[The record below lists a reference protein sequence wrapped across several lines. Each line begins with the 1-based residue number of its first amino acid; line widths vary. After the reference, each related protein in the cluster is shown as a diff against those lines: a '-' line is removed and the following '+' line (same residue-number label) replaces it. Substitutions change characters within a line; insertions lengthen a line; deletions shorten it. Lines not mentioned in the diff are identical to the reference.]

1 MFLLLLLQ
9 GYVIGTGSY
18 SLYSVITSRSAMKAV
33 FLSVGICMWFQLGY
47 LLRATYVVIGIDSK
61 KQIENRIGK
70 NQFLKRLIV
79 YQKRLSISQIIGK
92 NR

>member
-1 MFLLLLLQ
+1 
-9 GYVIGTGSY
+9 
-18 SLYSVITSRSAMKAV
+18 MKAV

-79 YQKRLSISQIIGK
+79 YQKRLSFAVLKIKYSAKIGK
-92 NR
+92 FVLNLAMQK